1 VTLRFRLTAET
12 RRYYRWLER
21 LFARRGPPGVSFLRF
36 LCCALIEAW
45 QPSLGSKEK
54 YAHIYARDRYRCV
67 SPVCGRRDV
76 TPHHLKFRSR
86 GGDDSSENL
95 ASLCLWCHLEGIHG
109 GRLSASP
116 PASDI
121 AWSIGRTAHTEVWGR
136 RRVVVQRGEAT
147 DLS

>member
-1 VTLRFRLTAET
+1 MTLRFRLSIET

-21 LFARRGPPGVSFLRF
+21 LFARCGPRRMSFLRF

-45 QPSLGSKEK
+45 QHSLGSTEK
-54 YAHIYARDRYRCV
+54 YAQIYARDRYRCQ

-86 GGDDSSENL
+86 GGDDCSENL

-121 AWSIGRTAHTEVWGR
+121 TWSIGRTAHTEVCGR
-136 RRVVVQRGEAT
+136 RRMAVQRGEANG
-147 DLS
+147 LG